1 MRYYAAPMEGVT
13 SYLYRKAHSR
23 YFKKADKYFMPFLSP
38 SHDHIFTKK
47 DLREIAPEH
56 NEGLNAVPQL
66 LTRRA
71 EDFLW
76 AAGELKKMGY
86 REVNLNLGCPSGTVT
101 AKGKGAGFLGE
112 PAELDR
118 FLEEIF
124 AAAEVRISVKTR
136 LGLRESEE
144 FSHLLE
150 IYNRYPIAEL
160 TIHPR
165 VRADFY
171 RNRIRTEAF
180 EAALPKSRNP
190 VCYNGDLVTAA
201 ECRAAE
207 ARFQTA
213 AGLMLG
219 RGLIADPA
227 LIDKAGGGPGADKDR
242 LRAFH
247 DELYQGYCA
256 AFGSSRN
263 AMLRMK
269 EIWFYLMGIFEDD
282 GRYAKRL
289 RKAGDVREYECQV
302 AAVFRDLALRADA
315 AAVWRKSDT

>member
-269 EIWFYLMGIFEDD
+269 EVWFYLIHLFD
-282 GRYAKRL
+282 GADALKKSL
-289 RKAGDVREYECQV
+289 RKAREGWEYETVVNQIFAC
-302 AAVFRDLALRADA
+302 
-315 AAVWRKSDT
+315 WPK

>member
-1 MRYYAAPMEGVT
+1 M
-13 SYLYRKAHSR
+13 
-23 YFKKADKYFMPFLSP
+23 
-38 SHDHIFTKK
+38 
-47 DLREIAPEH
+47 
-56 NEGLNAVPQL
+56 
-66 LTRRA
+66 
-71 EDFLW
+71 
-76 AAGELKKMGY
+76 
-86 REVNLNLGCPSGTVT
+86 
-101 AKGKGAGFLGE
+101 
-112 PAELDR
+112 
-118 FLEEIF
+118 
-124 AAAEVRISVKTR
+124 
-136 LGLRESEE
+136 
-144 FSHLLE
+144 LE

-269 EIWFYLMGIFEDD
+269 EIWFYLMGLFEDD

>member
-160 TIHPR
+160 TIHPSHS
-165 VRADFY
+165 
-171 RNRIRTEAF
+171 
-180 EAALPKSRNP
+180 LPRS
-190 VCYNGDLVTAA
+190 G
-201 ECRAAE
+201 CR
-207 ARFQTA
+207 
-213 AGLMLG
+213 
-219 RGLIADPA
+219 
-227 LIDKAGGGPGADKDR
+227 R
-242 LRAFH
+242 LTSA
-247 DELYQGYCA
+247 
-256 AFGSSRN
+256 SSV
-263 AMLRMK
+263 L
-269 EIWFYLMGIFEDD
+269 L
-282 GRYAKRL
+282 
-289 RKAGDVREYECQV
+289 
-302 AAVFRDLALRADA
+302 
-315 AAVWRKSDT
+315 

>member
-1 MRYYAAPMEGVT
+1 M
-13 SYLYRKAHSR
+13 
-23 YFKKADKYFMPFLSP
+23 
-38 SHDHIFTKK
+38 
-47 DLREIAPEH
+47 
-56 NEGLNAVPQL
+56 
-66 LTRRA
+66 
-71 EDFLW
+71 
-76 AAGELKKMGY
+76 
-86 REVNLNLGCPSGTVT
+86 T

-136 LGLRESEE
+136 LGLREPEE

-227 LIDKAGGGPGADKDR
+227 LIDKVGGGPGADKDR

-269 EIWFYLMGIFEDD
+269 EIWFYLMGLFEDD